1 MIKGEYM
8 KIIILFL
15 IFILTIPS
23 YAETQT
29 KSLTPSKDLITKADI
44 ILDLIKSADFKSLTN
59 HVHPIKGLNFSPY
72 TRDLSK
78 LFIINF
84 SKKEVSNF
92 EKDNNIYL
100 WGYYDGIGSPIN
112 LAPMEYYKQFIY
124 DIDFKTK
131 AKSIYIRNKD
141 LKTIYTFNAIYK
153 TYPNSSLVQYNYEG
167 TEEIGC
173 KDFKDL
179 IFIFTKIKSQ
189 WYLEGLAHS
198 ESTL

>member
-1 MIKGEYM
+1 M

-92 EKDNNIYL
+92 ERKYINDWRQTFLNIK
-100 WGYYDGIGSPIN
+100 SVN
-112 LAPMEYYKQFIY
+112 YK
-124 DIDFKTK
+124 
-131 AKSIYIRNKD
+131 
-141 LKTIYTFNAIYK
+141 
-153 TYPNSSLVQYNYEG
+153 YEG
-167 TEEIGC
+167 QE
-173 KDFKDL
+173 
-179 IFIFTKIKSQ
+179 KII
-189 WYLEGLAHS
+189 
-198 ESTL
+198 